1 MGSKIKAVLC
11 LDIDGTLTDHDMKIH
26 PIDIGIIQDFPESVL
41 PILATGRDLLSAK
54 KILAENQIFEN
65 TSLPLPGIFMN
76 GGASYLPGEKL
87 LISHN
92 FSSETLKTLINL
104 VKSYP
109 DTIFGFFAT
118 SSVYF
123 VNRLPTIHRD
133 PRIHIL
139 SPRELDE
146 KTFPEAIVKM
156 IVVEQD
162 KSKIKAIE
170 KSGLEIKA
178 EIAYSLPYILEF
190 TPPGINK
197 AVGLPPLLQELSL
210 EHIPVFTAGD
220 GQNDLGLFTYA
231 VKSFAPSYAH
241 PTILEKADHII
252 EREKE
257 GMLTP
262 ILDIISQQT
271 SRT

>member
-1 MGSKIKAVLC
+1 MGSRIKAVLC

-26 PIDIGIIQDFPESVL
+26 PNDIGIIQDFPEFVL
-41 PILATGRDLLSAK
+41 PILATGRDLVSAK

-76 GGASYLPGEKL
+76 GGASYLSGEKL

-92 FSSETLKTLINL
+92 FSPETLKTLINL
-104 VKSYP
+104 VKAYP
-109 DTIFGFFAT
+109 DSIFGFFGT

-123 VNRLPTIHRD
+123 LNRLPEIHRN
-133 PRIHIL
+133 PRIQIL
-139 SPRELDE
+139 SPQELDD
-146 KTFPEAIVKM
+146 KALPETIVKM
-156 IVVEQD
+156 IVVEQE

-170 KSGLEIKA
+170 KSALELKA
-178 EIAYSLPYILEF
+178 EIVYSLPYILEF

-197 AVGLPPLLQELSL
+197 AVGLSPLLQELSL
-210 EHIPVFTAGD
+210 EHVPVFTAGD
-220 GQNDLGLFTYA
+220 GQNDLGLFNYA

-241 PTILEKADHII
+241 PTILEQADHII
-252 EREKE
+252 DREKE

-262 ILDIISQQT
+262 ILNIIAQQT
-271 SRT
+271 S

>member
-26 PIDIGIIQDFPESVL
+26 PKDIGIIQDFPESVL
-41 PILATGRDLLSAK
+41 PILATGRDLISAK
-54 KILAENQIFEN
+54 KILAENQIYEN
-65 TSLPLPGIFMN
+65 ASLPLPGIFMN

-92 FSSETLKTLINL
+92 FSPETLKTLINL
-104 VKSYP
+104 AKAYP
-109 DTIFGFFAT
+109 DSTYGFFGT

-123 VNRLPTIHRD
+123 LNRLPEIHRN
-133 PRIHIL
+133 PRIQIL
-139 SPRELDE
+139 SPQELDD
-146 KTFPEAIVKM
+146 KTLPETIVKM
-156 IVVEQD
+156 IVVEKD
-162 KSKIKAIE
+162 KSKIKVIE
-170 KSGLEIKA
+170 KSGLELET

-210 EHIPVFTAGD
+210 EHVPVFTAGD
-220 GQNDLGLFTYA
+220 GQNDLGLFNYA

-241 PTILEKADHII
+241 PTILEQADHII

-262 ILDIISQQT
+262 ILQEIIT
-271 SRT
+271 SV